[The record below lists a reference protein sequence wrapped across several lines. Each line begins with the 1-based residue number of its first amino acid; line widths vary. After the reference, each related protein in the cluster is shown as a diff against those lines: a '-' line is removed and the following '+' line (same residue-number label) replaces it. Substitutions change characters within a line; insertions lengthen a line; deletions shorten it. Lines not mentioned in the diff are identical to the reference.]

1 MAARADLY
9 VLPHLCIYCGRQCIS
24 VFMGSISSWSH
35 FLIVNCCEHWHISL
49 VFELHSKKFI
59 ASVSSN
65 LTSLQFCLFH
75 WYWIALAITANCST
89 CLFAVFKE
97 ILEECYNCVP
107 IIIWMRSATTSL
119 RLKIHL
125 AAEEHGLCQCTF

>member
-1 MAARADLY
+1 MKCYLLVPLKGFSCYFIWLQELICTFYPAY
-9 VLPHLCIYCGRQCIS
+9 VFIVVDNAFRF
-24 VFMGSISSWSH
+24 FMGSISSWSH

-89 CLFAVFKE
+89 CLCAVFKE

-107 IIIWMRSATTSL
+107 IVNI
-119 RLKIHL
+119 
-125 AAEEHGLCQCTF
+125 